1 MPGGPIDPN
10 RILSLIKGGAPWRD
24 DGIVV
29 GGAHKRLVPNSGI
42 WQTANEGHHLSA
54 ATYDVL
60 KNCTP
65 AGSGRF
71 SLRVAGS
78 GHHPPAGNV
87 FTLAGITYQLASTM
101 IGGVP
106 WAVHQ
111 TV

>member
-10 RILSLIKGGAPWRD
+10 RIISLIKGGAPYRD
-24 DGIVV
+24 EGVVV
-29 GGAHKRLVPNSGI
+29 GGARKRLVPESGI
-42 WQTANEGHHLSA
+42 WQIANEGHHLSA

-65 AGSGRF
+65 AG
-71 SLRVAGS
+71 
-78 GHHPPAGNV
+78 NV
-87 FTLAGITYQLASTM
+87 FTLAGVTYQLASTM

-106 WAVHQ
+106 WAAYQ